1 MVDRNMEL
9 YAPTRQDRDGWLRV
23 FNLIIN
29 MNKDGISTETMSPF
43 VYELHKKYQ
52 VLSDSKLSQTQMH
65 AKNANPVIND
75 GIHEDALISEKVGD
89 WLMENQSMMTLP
101 IQGAIYQ
108 S

>member
-23 FNLIIN
+23 LNLIIN

-52 VLSDSKLSQTQMH
+52 VLSDAKLS
-65 AKNANPVIND
+65 
-75 GIHEDALISEKVGD
+75 
-89 WLMENQSMMTLP
+89 
-101 IQGAIYQ
+101 
-108 S
+108 